1 MRIQKNFP
9 GGVLYLSLLGRE
21 VAKHIF
27 GNSIFRGSLD
37 LLTVPLDSR
46 MYMYLI
52 SILLLV
58 FTDSQTHQ
66 KQNLYTAEV
75 EICIEN
81 FNLLFLLAV

>member
-1 MRIQKNFP
+1 MSWLGEGGCEANFWF
-9 GGVLYLSLLGRE
+9 Y
-21 VAKHIF
+21 F
-27 GNSIFRGSLD
+27 QGSLD

-58 FTDSQTHQ
+58 FTDSQTYQ
-66 KQNLYTAEV
+66 KQNLYTVEE